1 MFTID
6 SFSQTLTLDTDY
18 VLAEVEQELGKL
30 GYSCGYF
37 SAPNNALTLKQA
49 LSEKLPNLYS
59 LKYGELSDLCV
70 AIEWESRAG
79 DFLQTE
85 KIPRQ
90 ATGAN
95 WKNIL
100 LGSKDSLGLIY
111 QATLKIFLKENEKLI
126 FLVALPSLE
135 DCYRL
140 EQELKRHEM
149 LPLVFGRFTY
159 KDLKEVYGSVRGN
172 CFLILEWEGNEK
184 FFNKLRGEWNHRV
197 AAHTNYQVIERLDT
211 QRLFSKL
218 LRRSAMLL
226 PWGGLPHQKSDALL
240 KTLKKNLA
248 KGWK

>member
-18 VLAEVEQELGKL
+18 VLAEIEQELAKL
-30 GYSCGYF
+30 GYTCGYF
-37 SAPNNALTLKQA
+37 SSPNNAVTLKQA
-49 LSEKLPNLYS
+49 LSENLPNLYA
-59 LKYGELSDLCV
+59 LKYGELSELCV
-70 AIEWESRAG
+70 AIEWESKSG
-79 DFLQTE
+79 NFLCTE

-100 LGSKDSLGLIY
+100 LGGQDSFGLIY
-111 QATLKIFLKENEKLI
+111 QATLKVFLKESEKLI

-149 LPLVFGRFTY
+149 LPLIFGRFNY
-159 KDLKEVYGSVRGN
+159 KDLKEVYGSVRGD

-184 FFNKLRGEWNHRV
+184 FLTKLRGEWNHRV

-211 QRLFSKL
+211 QKLFSKL
-218 LRRSAMLL
+218 LRRSPVTL
-226 PWGGLPHQKSDALL
+226 PWGGLALQKSHSSL
-240 KTLKKNLA
+240 KVLKKSLA
-248 KGWK
+248 KGWI